1 MLWVEQPVGTG
12 YTQGTPTATTQEE
25 TAQDFIG
32 FFKNFQDTFGIQ
44 NFKIYVTGEV
54 KQPKLYA
61 TSTLTGNRATREDM
75 FLTFPQLC
83 WIKMIH
89 ATMTSEVF

>member
-32 FFKNFQDTFGIQ
+32 FFKNFQDTFGIK

-54 KQPKLYA
+54 RQPK
-61 TSTLTGNRATREDM
+61 
-75 FLTFPQLC
+75 P
-83 WIKMIH
+83 
-89 ATMTSEVF
+89 